1 MSCCIG
7 YSGAKGVLYYCYNSE
22 PCGRGGVLHERAP
35 ASGGAPSLSRGRH
48 YRHASRINSV
58 LRVFGRYL
66 VAATSTGVYRVQP
79 TGTGDTGYTNTCAI
93 GERDCPGGEQP
104 STDLTTCAIF
114 NVSSVHVRCE
124 FPTHFAQMRW
134 HFALFWEW

>member
-1 MSCCIG
+1 M
-7 YSGAKGVLYYCYNSE
+7 
-22 PCGRGGVLHERAP
+22 
-35 ASGGAPSLSRGRH
+35 
-48 YRHASRINSV
+48 

-93 GERDCPGGEQP
+93 GERDCPDGEQP

-114 NVSSVHVRCE
+114 NISSVRVRYE
-124 FPTHFAQMRW
+124 LDH
-134 HFALFWEW
+134 ALHRFVGFSYYFENDNY